1 MLKDTLENFANATAT
16 RATYAT
22 SGMKNDNGVARIARV
37 QVATPKKDI
46 AVVLALNPQ
55 AFAADLSLQ
64 QLTIKQYLMH

>member
-37 QVATPKKDI
+37 QVATPEKKI
-46 AVVLALNPQ
+46 LL
-55 AFAADLSLQ
+55 LYLQ
-64 QLTIKQYLMH
+64 

>member
-1 MLKDTLENFANATAT
+1 
-16 RATYAT
+16 
-22 SGMKNDNGVARIARV
+22 V